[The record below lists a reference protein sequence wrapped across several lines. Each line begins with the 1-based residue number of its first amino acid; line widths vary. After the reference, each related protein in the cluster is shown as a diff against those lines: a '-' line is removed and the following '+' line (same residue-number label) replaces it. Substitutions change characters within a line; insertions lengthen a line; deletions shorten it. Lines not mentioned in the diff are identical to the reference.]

1 MEHANAKLGFMKI
14 MVLVC
19 PAQPLMNSYNVKQQ
33 ALTLYA
39 RLVLPWPMAIQI
51 AHAQL
56 GTIKLE
62 MSVFSAPSFVT
73 PAKMKLDA

>member
-39 RLVLPWPMAIQI
+39 RLVLPWSKLLQS

-56 GTIKLE
+56 GTIKSE
-62 MSVFSAPSFVT
+62 MSVLSAPTYVKT
-73 PAKMKLDA
+73 A